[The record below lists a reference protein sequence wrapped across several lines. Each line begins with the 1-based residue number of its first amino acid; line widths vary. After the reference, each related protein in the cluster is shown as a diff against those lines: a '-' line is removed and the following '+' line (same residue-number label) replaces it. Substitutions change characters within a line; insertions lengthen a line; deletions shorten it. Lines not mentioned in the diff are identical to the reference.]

1 MWGVAADQTAVDKT
15 AAGRLVA
22 AQAAG
27 RRAAALTAAQAAG
40 TWTAAQ
46 AAGTWTA
53 ALAADRWTAASA
65 AAWGPQSWATDE
77 RASGTITVIIT
88 VGFPIT

>member
-1 MWGVAADQTAVDKT
+1 MWGVAADKTAVDKT

-27 RRAAALTAAQAAG
+27 RRAAAL
-40 TWTAAQ
+40 TAAQ

>member
-1 MWGVAADQTAVDKT
+1 MWGVAAADKT

-22 AQAAG
+22 VQAAD
-27 RRAAALTAAQAAG
+27 RRAAG

-65 AAWGPQSWATDE
+65 AAWEPQSWATDE

>member
-1 MWGVAADQTAVDKT
+1 MWGVAAADKTAAAKT

-22 AQAAG
+22 VQAAG
-27 RRAAALTAAQAAG
+27 RRAAAL
-40 TWTAAQ
+40 TAAQ

>member
-1 MWGVAADQTAVDKT
+1 MWGVAADKTAVDKT

-22 AQAAG
+22 VQAAD
-27 RRAAALTAAQAAG
+27 RRAAAL
-40 TWTAAQ
+40 TAAQ

>member
-1 MWGVAADQTAVDKT
+1 MWGVAAADKTAADKT

-22 AQAAG
+22 VQAAD
-27 RRAAALTAAQAAG
+27 RR
-40 TWTAAQ
+40 

-53 ALAADRWTAASA
+53 ALAADRWTAASV
-65 AAWGPQSWATDE
+65 AAWEPQSWATDE

>member
-1 MWGVAADQTAVDKT
+1 MWGVAAADKTAADKT

-22 AQAAG
+22 V
-27 RRAAALTAAQAAG
+27 QAAG

-53 ALAADRWTAASA
+53 ALAADRWTAASV
-65 AAWGPQSWATDE
+65 AAWEPQSWATDE
-77 RASGTITVIIT
+77 RASSTITVIIT